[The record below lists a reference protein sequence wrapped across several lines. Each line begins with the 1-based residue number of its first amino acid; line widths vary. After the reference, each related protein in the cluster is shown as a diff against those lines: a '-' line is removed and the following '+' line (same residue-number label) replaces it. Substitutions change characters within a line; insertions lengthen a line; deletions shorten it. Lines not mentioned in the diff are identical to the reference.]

1 MRQVKLNKHRVFQRV
16 PSSPKAKVRG
26 SNPLGRANQSN
37 TTQVAWATR
46 TRAVSPKRLTRLC
59 IALQWL

>member
-1 MRQVKLNKHRVFQRV
+1 MAHEKLNKSGPFRVA
-16 PSSPKAKVRG
+16 PGSPKAKVRG